1 MSNFKGRS
9 NFTAMMQEY
18 CVGLGYCGSE
28 THVTDLIP
36 KEGIVSVDQFVCLL
50 LQAEGFEP
58 YEFKIRHNKTYKKLL
73 KIFTKHMGS
82 SKIEATLLNYS

>member
-58 YEFKIRHNKTYKKLL
+58 YEFKIRQSWVMPYQPSLSWNYLC
-73 KIFTKHMGS
+73 F
-82 SKIEATLLNYS
+82 LNHCS